1 MNNED
6 KELYQAAVKRFKN
19 QLKRA
24 GGFIDGCEDREIIV
38 FLEKDLRSTREYCE
52 RLEKYVHKTA
62 CGASSLEEITKS
74 VLNSIRISEDFYF
87 GMSRALNGQKIL
99 LESLKEANLYEEE
112 N

>member
-6 KELYQAAVKRFKN
+6 EELYQAAVKRFKN

-24 GGFIDGCEDREIIV
+24 GDFIGGYEDREVIV

-52 RLEKYVHKTA
+52 RLEKFVHKTA

-87 GMSRALNGQKIL
+87 GMSRVLNGQKML
-99 LESLKEANLYEEE
+99 LEVLKEANLYEEE
-112 N
+112 D

>member
-6 KELYQAAVKRFKN
+6 EELYQAALKRFKN
-19 QLKRA
+19 QLRRA
-24 GGFIDGCEDREIIV
+24 GDEIDRYDDREIVV

-52 RLEKYVHKTA
+52 RLEKFVHKTA

-74 VLNSIRISEDFYF
+74 VLSSIRVSEDFYF

>member
-19 QLKRA
+19 QLRRA
-24 GGFIDGCEDREIIV
+24 GDEIDRYDDREIVV
-38 FLEKDLRSTREYCE
+38 FLEKELRSTRKYYE
-52 RLEKYVHKTA
+52 RLEKFVHKTA

-87 GMSRALNGQKIL
+87 GMSKTLNGQKML
-99 LESLKEANLYEEE
+99 LEVLKEANLYEEE
-112 N
+112 D